1 MLRQSEQCRR
11 RGRDDADASR
21 LLWERYEAA
30 KQRISQEAVD
40 ADDYE
45 ARVRELAREMGI

>member
-1 MLRQSEQCRR
+1 MLRESEPYRR
-11 RGRDDADASR
+11 RNRDDAETSR
-21 LLWERYEAA
+21 AKWERYESRKRQIAG
-30 KQRISQEAVD
+30 EAVD

>member
-30 KQRISQEAVD
+30 KQSIEATAVD

-45 ARVRELAREMGI
+45 ARIRELAREIGI